1 MENKKIMNQTEFFS
15 DTIVK

>member
-1 MENKKIMNQTEFFS
+1 MNQTEFFS